1 MSTTATL
8 GSTGGRVCKAARLM
22 LGLIEKT
29 AKNEIKKIVKLT
41 GDIYACKSLTSFEYE
56 VHAMAGNGNQV
67 NLIKLAWKKLVK
79 SHKGN
84 LFILG
89 GF

>member
-8 GSTGGRVCKAARLM
+8 GSTGGRVCKAAKLM
-22 LGLIEKT
+22 LGLIEKNRQ
-29 AKNEIKKIVKLT
+29 KWDKKIVKLT

-67 NLIKLAWKKLVK
+67 NLICMEKLVK
-79 SHKGN
+79 SHQGN